1 MNIELI
7 LGILMKIFY
16 NEVYKNNLLSLQKDP
31 YLTKERVGRMNFTSS
46 NYLSRVKI
54 FLTLFVALV
63 IVALAVIIANAGVTY
78 KTLITV
84 LGALISSYLIV
95 SYICSHSQSASL
107 KRDTLIFNS
116 IKKRSLVMSV
126 GSVSKV
132 KSRCFFG
139 LCSTFIHYKIDGRAN
154 WIFIL
159 TPEMQTSPEKVIN
172 QALKL
177 KRENKKAN
185 HKPGSVI
192 TQHA

>member
-1 MNIELI
+1 MNIEL
-7 LGILMKIFY
+7 LLRVLMKLFF

-31 YLTKERVGRMNFTSS
+31 YLTKEGVGRMNFTSS

-63 IVALAVIIANAGVTY
+63 ITPVLLAVAGVTY

-116 IKKRSLVMSV
+116 IKKRSSVMSV

-172 QALKL
+172 QALEL